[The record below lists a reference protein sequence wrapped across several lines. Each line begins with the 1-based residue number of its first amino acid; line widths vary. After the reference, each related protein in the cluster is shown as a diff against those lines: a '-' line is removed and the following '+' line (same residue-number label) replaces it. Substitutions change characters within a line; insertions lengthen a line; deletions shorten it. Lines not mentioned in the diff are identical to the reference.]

1 VTYLR
6 LLAHPG
12 AGRLVAVS
20 LLTKVAGP
28 VLGLGLLLV
37 IVDQRGSYAVAGL
50 ALTGHAVALAAA
62 APVGGG
68 LVDRYGARRVLLGY
82 LAAHLTAYGLLVLT
96 LDARTAVTVGCAA
109 LLGATTPPAG
119 AVVRGTWVRVVPA
132 DELPA
137 AYAIETAGNE
147 LMFIAGPLLVGA
159 LLLVVPPGYAVGVAA
174 VAVTLGTAVLVTV
187 GPTAARPAAAGAR
200 GGLRAPA
207 TLTLLGI
214 AALAAAAYGC
224 LQIGIVAASRSAGA
238 PAASG
243 LLFGLLS
250 AGALAGSLVFGSRRP
265 ARPGRLLAL
274 FCLADAAILL
284 AGAATP
290 GLVLLGAAVIAS
302 GLVSGPRDALQQT
315 MLAAATP
322 GRTATFAWLTTF
334 MWAGYGIGTTVT
346 GALTGPAD
354 GGGPGFVA
362 AAVTALAA
370 AALVPAVRRTGVP
383 LLQLDGK
390 NG

>member
-1 VTYLR
+1 MTYLR

-28 VLGLGLLLV
+28 ILGLGLLLV

-62 APVGGG
+62 APIGGG
-68 LVDRYGARRVLLGY
+68 LVDRLGARRVLLGY
-82 LAAHLTAYGLLVLT
+82 LVAHLTAYGLLNLA
-96 LDARTAVTVGCAA
+96 LDAPTTVTVGCAA

-119 AVVRGTWVRVVPA
+119 AVVRGTWARVVPA

-147 LMFIAGPLLVGA
+147 LMFIAGPLLVAA
-159 LLLVVPPGYAVGVAA
+159 LLLVVPPGYAVAA
-174 VAVTLGTAVLVTV
+174 AAIAVTLGTAVLVTV
-187 GPTAARPAAAGAR
+187 GPAAARPAGPGAPGR
-200 GGLRAPA
+200 LRDPA

-238 PAASG
+238 PAAAG

-250 AGALAGSLVFGSRRP
+250 AGALGGSLVFGTRRP
-265 ARPGRLLAL
+265 ARPVHLLAL
-274 FCLADAAILL
+274 LCLTDAAILL
-284 AGAATP
+284 AGAAAP
-290 GLVLLGAAVIAS
+290 GLVLLGAAVVAS

-315 MLAAATP
+315 LLAAATP

-346 GALTGPAD
+346 GALTGPDA
-354 GGGPGFVA
+354 GGGAGFVA
-362 AAVTALAA
+362 AAVTAVAA
-370 AALVPAVRRTGVP
+370 AALVPGLRRTGAP
-383 LLQLDGK
+383 LLQVNGK

>member
-1 VTYLR
+1 MTYLR

-28 VLGLGLLLV
+28 ILGLGLLLV

-62 APVGGG
+62 APIGGG
-68 LVDRYGARRVLLGY
+68 LVDRLGARRVLLGY
-82 LAAHLTAYGLLVLT
+82 LGAHLTAYGLLT
-96 LDARTAVTVGCAA
+96 FALDAPTTVTVGCAA

-119 AVVRGTWVRVVPA
+119 AVVRGTWPCVVPA

-137 AYAIETAGNE
+137 AYAVETAGNE
-147 LMFIAGPLLVGA
+147 LMFIAGPLLVAA
-159 LLLVVPPGYAVGVAA
+159 LVLVVPPGYAVAA
-174 VAVTLGTAVLVTV
+174 AAIAVTLGTAVLVTV
-187 GPTAARPAAAGAR
+187 GTAAARPAGPGAPGR
-200 GGLRAPA
+200 LRDPA

-238 PAASG
+238 PAAAG

-250 AGALAGSLVFGSRRP
+250 AGALAGSLVFGTRRP
-265 ARPGRLLAL
+265 ARHVHLLAL
-274 FCLADAAILL
+274 LCLTDAAILL
-284 AGAATP
+284 AGAAAP
-290 GLVLLGAAVIAS
+290 GLVLLGAAVVAS

-315 MLAAATP
+315 LLAAATP

-346 GALTGPAD
+346 GALTGPDA

-362 AAVTALAA
+362 AAVTAVAA
-370 AALVPAVRRTGVP
+370 AALVPAVRRTGAP
-383 LLQLDGK
+383 LLQVNGK